1 LEAQLADESEI
12 IRRIELADKFQNW
25 METPEV
31 HDYFETVRGQLIE
44 GMLATKQADDL
55 GRYRLQVAVGVL
67 DRFQTYL
74 ASSMADGKLA
84 RKELEDIRSGRRPF
98 F

>member
-1 LEAQLADESEI
+1 LEAQLADEHAI
-12 IRRIELADKFQNW
+12 LRRMELADKFRDW

-31 HDYFETVRGQLIE
+31 QAYFDGVRGQLSE
-44 GMLATKQADDL
+44 AMLNTKQADDM

-67 DRFQTYL
+67 DKFRLSL
-74 ASSMADGKLA
+74 ASALKDGGLA
-84 RKELEDIRSGRRPF
+84 RKDLEDIQSGRRPF